1 MRMSRLAAMTALATV
16 LALPAM
22 AAYDSSVGGSSA
34 YDQGSVRNTSVQ
46 TTETVTRSS
55 SQSQQI
61 GGGSSAA
68 VNSNAAMQQPVLQQG
83 TMPMN
88 STAGR
93 TEYYV
98 TGGYPQ
104 ARVGAGG
111 RETISYP
118 TNADPSSMSNDT
130 QARAFDIGRLDA
142 SQNKND
148 RKAYGAG
155 APDTPPQAFR
165 WMFW

>member
-1 MRMSRLAAMTALATV
+1 MPPTDITQS
-16 LALPAM
+16 
-22 AAYDSSVGGSSA
+22 
-34 YDQGSVRNTSVQ
+34 NTS
-46 TTETVTRSS
+46 S
-55 SQSQQI
+55 
-61 GGGSSAA
+61 GSAS
-68 VNSNAAMQQPVLQQG
+68 
-83 TMPMN
+83 
-88 STAGR
+88 AGR

-104 ARVGAGG
+104 ARSGNGG
-111 RETISYP
+111 RDTISYP
-118 TNADPSSMSNDT
+118 TNADPSSMSNDN

-155 APDTPPQAFR
+155 PPNTPPQAFN